1 MNVPIPETDST
12 AAPSPGAFHDDALS
26 SAPLDRAPRAA
37 GESRP
42 PSLIDVEVLDLG
54 PLYEQAVD
62 HYVGQAPE
70 RAIWGADKRA
80 RLRIRTECRWGRVQ
94 LSEDAC
100 FLLNERGEG
109 PREPLSGET
118 RAYVALYAEMVPGAG
133 DPGFFESEPFCKVL
147 IDHATAAT
155 FRSLGLVALEDF
167 IRAKMP
173 EMEAVYDTWLGVLR
187 EARLRAKAARVR
199 ARA

>member
-1 MNVPIPETDST
+1 
-12 AAPSPGAFHDDALS
+12 
-26 SAPLDRAPRAA
+26 
-37 GESRP
+37 
-42 PSLIDVEVLDLG
+42 VEVLDLG

-62 HYVGQAPE
+62 HFIGLAPE
-70 RAIWGADKRA
+70 RAGWDADKRG

-109 PREPLSGET
+109 PREPLCGET
-118 RAYVALYAEMVPGAG
+118 RAYVALYAEMVPVPG
-133 DPGFFESEPFCKVL
+133 DAGFFEAEPFCKVL

-187 EARLRAKAARVR
+187 EARLRAKSARVR